1 MRTEFHS
8 RETDDKMASD
18 ERKALS
24 RRVNMEVD
32 ESNRSGNAYAQGNA
46 AHLSGGGQD
55 IKLITQQQDEMVG
68 KMGQGLSTL
77 KEMATAI
84 NSELKEQEVIV
95 DEIDEATDKVQTNM
109 DMAIKTMEKLTGSKN
124 NCQLCTI
131 FILVV
136 IFVVGE
142 WGFPVDQRRATP
154 PHLTPL
160 STHTHTPHA
169 YSRTEKKLRILH
181 SGKPNSLFS

>member
-32 ESNRSGNAYAQGNA
+32 ESNRSGSAYAQGNA

-55 IKLITQQQDEMVG
+55 IKLITRQQDEMVS

-84 NSELKEQEVIV
+84 NSELNEQEVIV
-95 DEIDEATDKVQTNM
+95 DEIDQATDKVQTNM

-142 WGFPVDQRRATP
+142 WRQAAKCPRRVSRP
-154 PHLTPL
+154 PFSHLSL
-160 STHTHTPHA
+160 NTHTLPTPA
-169 YSRTEKKLRILH
+169 L
-181 SGKPNSLFS
+181 